1 MNKFLRLFKF
11 KLNNQFGLSSLKA
24 NLAVPSM
31 RRKAYFTILIALI
44 ILVCLIVPYTM
55 MMVMLYQSFAYLDSA
70 DMYLKSMMTIAQIMV
85 FFTVILTSFNS
96 MFNGREQELL
106 RPLPVKREHIF
117 LTSYVVLYVTAL
129 ATSLMVLIPGFGV
142 YMYFEGVSIPM
153 IIKGLVGAIMFPA
166 LPTAIGT
173 LIMFLL
179 MSVAGRFKHKEL
191 ISTILS
197 IAFLAGYIVFYTL
210 MSSEISDITTESLAG
225 ILDSNIGLIDVVA
238 TYMINVFVY
247 MKLMGTGTDMLIG
260 LVASLVIFAVAFLIM
275 YYLGGFLFEK
285 VTDKLANSAVRKK
298 VKHIESKA
306 SSARVTIIK
315 KEFKTMLRTPTYVLN
330 CMINV
335 IIGPLIM
342 VMLGLRM
349 KESTVEGDTDIIDLL
364 SKLLKDNQDMSYVV
378 CAVITIL
385 TLFIIATAL
394 VASTC
399 VSREGKSYWLTKI
412 MPVSLKDQINAK
424 LICALIIN
432 VVCVIT
438 MMAIGGVMFGLSFLP
453 VLIGIIVCVIASITF
468 GDVGAIVD
476 VIRPKIYWER
486 ETEAVKQN
494 SNGMIAMAV
503 CAVIAVFDIIPVVL
517 YIAGMLTNIVIVVV
531 LTFVIE
537 LAFLIAGKVLLNRII
552 QNKESHL

>member
-1 MNKFLRLFKF
+1 MNKFWRLFKF
-11 KLNNQFGLSSLKA
+11 KLNNQFGLSSLRA
-24 NLAVPSM
+24 NLAMPAM
-31 RRKAYFTILIALI
+31 RRKAYITILIGLI

-55 MMVMLYQSFAYLDSA
+55 MMVMLYQSFAYLGSS
-70 DMYLKSMMTIAQIMV
+70 DMYLKSMMTIAQVMV
-85 FFTVILTSFNS
+85 FFTVILSSFNS
-96 MFNGREQELL
+96 MFNGKEQELL

-142 YMYFEGVSIPM
+142 YMYFEGVSGTL
-153 IIKGLVGAIMFPA
+153 IIKGLIGALMFPA
-166 LPTAIGT
+166 IPTAVGT

-179 MSVAGRFKHKEL
+179 MTVAGRFKHKEL

-197 IAFLAGYIVFYTL
+197 IAFLAGYIIFYTM
-210 MSSEISDITTESLAG
+210 MSSEISKITVESLAG
-225 ILDSNIGLIDVVA
+225 ILDSNVNLIDLVA
-238 TYMINVFVY
+238 TYMINIFVY
-247 MKLMGTGTDMLIG
+247 MKILGSGSDIIIG
-260 LVASLVIFAVAFLIM
+260 LISSIVIFAVVSLIM

-285 VTDKLANSAVRKK
+285 VTDKLATSAVRKNAKHVDSK
-298 VKHIESKA
+298 V
-306 SSARVTIIK
+306 SSVRSAIIK

-335 IIGPLIM
+335 IIGPLLM

-349 KESTVEGDTDIIDLL
+349 KESNTQGDTDIFDML
-364 SKLLKDNQDMSYVV
+364 SGLLKENQDMSYVV
-378 CAVITIL
+378 CAIITIL
-385 TLFIIATAL
+385 TMFIIATAL

-399 VSREGKSYWLTKI
+399 VSREGKVYWLTKI

-438 MMAIGGVMFGLSFLP
+438 MMAIGGVMFKLGFVP
-453 VLIGIIVCVIASITF
+453 VLIGIIICIIASVTF
-468 GDVGAIVD
+468 GDVGAIID
-476 VIRPKIYWER
+476 VMRPKIYWER

-503 CAVIAVFDIIPVVL
+503 CAVVAVFDIIPAVL
-517 YIAGMLTNIVIVVV
+517 YIAGIITNIALVVIM
-531 LTFVIE
+531 TFVIE
-537 LAFLIAGKVLLNRII
+537 IAILIAGKVILNRTIL
-552 QNKESHL
+552 NKEI